1 MIKHFH
7 ELREEE
13 FAWLIAEGTTWGE
26 IPKDFPGPPWCKEQ
40 GIVVDPF
47 GCWSLIAIGKSYR
60 ITSEADC
67 QGCELYK
74 PSRTGL

>member
-7 ELREEE
+7 ELRAEEV
-13 FAWLIAEGTTWGE
+13 AWLIAEGTTWQE
-26 IPKDFPGPPWCKEQ
+26 LAKDFPGPPWCSEQ
-40 GIVVDPF
+40 SIVVNAL
-47 GCWSLIAIGKSYR
+47 GCWSLIAIGEPHR

-67 QGCELYK
+67 QKCELYK